1 MPNKEFRIAIIK
13 MLTDIRPIYEQS
25 ENFSKEKIL
34 KTIKVNKTDEY
45 SN

>member
-1 MPNKEFRIAIIK
+1 
-13 MLTDIRPIYEQS
+13 MLTEMRRPIYEQS

-45 SN
+45 INWTEKFNEEV